1 MKQRLTW
8 KPKNPSQCTKSSVTY
23 DYLYKNWPSLTP
35 HPPKFSIKLN
45 FERYFKF
52 ILYIVEKVLCNTDMI
67 HLQDQSPEKRKL
79 RNAFDQIGQ
88 IRHLSCVIKSAFFSN
103 RAEDAHCPRDLFY
116 QSYVCP
122 FIPEEN
128 NQDISTRPIDCL
140 NNGFLLTWSSQH
152 EGGQWIVKHQTLQ
165 VGCHFKEKKMSS
177 GVFEYHWSLPS
188 LWLCEKVA
196 EWKRWL
202 RWLRVENTIQLSKC
216 HKADDRRINLWF
228 LFKSDEMF
236 AGG

>member
-1 MKQRLTW
+1 MKQRLGW

-35 HPPKFSIKLN
+35 HPSKFSIKLN

-52 ILYIVEKVLCNTDMI
+52 ILCIVEKVLCNTDMI

-88 IRHLSCVIKSAFFSN
+88 IRHLSCVRKSAFFSN

-128 NQDISTRPIDCL
+128 NQDISTRTPCLLNDCL

-165 VGCHFKEKKMSS
+165 VGCHFKEKKNVLRRFWVPLIPSFPMAMWKS
-177 GVFEYHWSLPS
+177 GRMKKMAEMTESLEYYSI
-188 LWLCEKVA
+188 E
-196 EWKRWL
+196 
-202 RWLRVENTIQLSKC
+202 
-216 HKADDRRINLWF
+216 
-228 LFKSDEMF
+228 
-236 AGG
+236 